1 MSAPGEDGRSGP
13 EKNDAPAASAK
24 PSAAQAPAPQS
35 APPAPASMRRASIY
49 IAASVLLWLTQGLGM
64 NFIAVNTYQIQGSLG
79 ATLAETNWLTV
90 AYMAPSASLTLLL
103 IKMRTQFGLRRF
115 AEVSL
120 VVFVSAS
127 LLHLFIY
134 DLWSALP
141 VRFLAGAAAA
151 PISSLGFLYM
161 LDAFAPARKMSWG
174 LSLALTCSAVA
185 PIVARIISPM
195 LLDLGG
201 WRQLYIMEIGLA
213 LMSLAVVYLLPLTPI
228 PHAKVLHWRD
238 FVTYP
243 LIAIGFGLLTAA
255 LTLGGRYYWWFD
267 TPWIGV
273 CLAIAAITLTAAAAV
288 EFNRDTPLVNI
299 QWLLS
304 PEILR
309 FTVTL
314 LVFRI
319 VLSEQTSGA
328 VGMFQMLGLLNE
340 QSHSLNIAILLCSI
354 AGGLICGAF
363 LTLERGSFLRGIA
376 LGCIMAGAYLDA
388 SATNLTRPQ
397 NMYASQALI
406 AFGSALFLPPALLA
420 GLTKALR
427 QGPAFMTSFV
437 MIFLFTQNIGGQIG
451 SAAFGT
457 FVIVREKFHSSH
469 LIEQITLANPIV
481 AARVGQLSAAYGK
494 ILGDQQLL
502 HAEGVALL
510 AQQVTREANILAYN
524 DAFLSIAI
532 IAAIA
537 LAALLLRSA
546 YGYLRGRLGRE
557 GYAPA

>member
-1 MSAPGEDGRSGP
+1 MSAPGEVGRSGP
-13 EKNDAPAASAK
+13 VKNDAAAVSAR
-24 PSAAQAPAPQS
+24 PSAAQAPAPQP

-49 IAASVLLWLTQGLGM
+49 VAASVLLWLTQGLGM

-103 IKMRTQFGLRRF
+103 IKIRTQFGLRRF

-161 LDAFAPARKMSWG
+161 LDAFPPARKMSWG
-174 LSLALTCSAVA
+174 LSLALTCSTAA

-201 WRQLYIMEIGLA
+201 WQQLYIMEIGLA

-243 LIAIGFGLLTAA
+243 LIAIGFGVLTAA
-255 LTLGGRYYWWFD
+255 LTLGGRYYWWLD

-340 QSHSLNIAILLCSI
+340 QSHSLNVAILLCSI
-354 AGGLICGAF
+354 AGGLICGAV
-363 LTLERGSFLRGIA
+363 LKLERESFLRGLA
-376 LGCIMAGAYLDA
+376 LGCIMVGAYLDA

-469 LIEQITLANPIV
+469 LIEQITLSNPLV
-481 AARVGQLSAAYGK
+481 AARVGQLSGAYGK

-502 HAEGVALL
+502 HAEGIALL

-537 LAALLLRSA
+537 LAAMLVHSA
-546 YGYLRGRLGRE
+546 YGYLGRRLGRE